1 MKYIISTIKLT
12 DEQLN
17 TSFVDILYYKY
28 NNLPKIGYSGTF
40 DIALPEKDDT
50 PIFTLS
56 KDLDEKDNV
65 EYALNEYKNGKLI
78 EKIIYKNLKT

>member
-40 DIALPEKDDT
+40 DIALPEKT
-50 PIFTLS
+50 IHLYLHCL
-56 KDLDEKDNV
+56 K
-65 EYALNEYKNGKLI
+65 I
-78 EKIIYKNLKT
+78 WMEKIMLSMHLMNIKTEN